1 MNKNLVKVLAVVLMF
16 AMIVPFVVSCGEQQ
30 PQQVTRPG
38 TTSNPTN
45 ANGDDKQVNADA
57 EERIYPDIPESD
69 FEGYNFRILSYD
81 PNNEWAVRD
90 MYAEELNEDPINDS
104 VFTRNKA
111 VEELLKIEISEVAAS
126 NAVDLARKSI
136 ASGLDEYDLIVI
148 PSGSQMTL
156 AQNGYLYRL
165 DEMEYLDPTKPWWDN
180 NSYESLSVADA
191 HFLIVGDMQI
201 MDKDA
206 TWVQFFNKKMI
217 DDYGLENPFDLV
229 KNNEW
234 TIDKQIE
241 MIKEVTDDTNGD
253 GLYTKEDTFGM
264 VSTTFAPMGFFYG
277 FGEQIATKNSD
288 DIPEL
293 TMNTP
298 KMSQIVNY
306 IDEICSVNSKIA
318 FCGQQPADVQEV
330 FERGRGLFM
339 SEVLQL
345 AERLREMDTDFGL
358 IPHPKYDKDQKD
370 YYSVVHSTTC
380 MISVPLTITDSE
392 RNSIIMEALCAE
404 SKYTLR
410 KAYYDTSLTTKFLRY
425 DDGSS
430 EMLDIIFANRVYD
443 LGFINDWGGYY
454 NGFINLFT
462 AGSKDFASMYAKNE
476 SKALKSIDQIV
487 ERYMDSGL

>member
-1 MNKNLVKVLAVVLMF
+1 MNKNLIKVLAVVLMF
-16 AMIVPFVVSCGEQQ
+16 ALVLPFAVSCGEKE
-30 PQQVTRPG
+30 PVQVTRPG
-38 TTSNPTN
+38 TESNPATN
-45 ANGDDKQVNADA
+45 NGDDQTVGT
-57 EERIYPDIPESD
+57 ETETRIYPDIPESD

-81 PNNEWAVRD
+81 PNHEWSVKD

-136 ASGLDEYDLIVI
+136 ASGLDEYDMIVI
-148 PSGSQMTL
+148 RSTDQMTL

-180 NSYESLSVADA
+180 NSYEALSIADA
-191 HFLIVGDMQI
+191 HFMIVGDMQI

-217 DDYGLENPFDLV
+217 EDYGLENPFDLV

-234 TIDKQIE
+234 TIDKQLE
-241 MIKEVTDDTNGD
+241 MIKAVTDDTNGD
-253 GLYTKEDTFGM
+253 GLYTKEDTYGM
-264 VSTTFAPMGFFYG
+264 VSTNFSPMGFFYG
-277 FGEQIATKNSD
+277 FGEKIATKNAD

-306 IDEICSVNSKIA
+306 IDEICSINSKIA
-318 FCGQQPADVQEV
+318 YTGEPADTQEV
-330 FERGRGLFM
+330 FERGRGLFLG
-339 SEVLQL
+339 EVLQL

-358 IPHPKYDKDQKD
+358 IPYPKYDKDQKN
-370 YYSVVHSTTC
+370 YHSVVHSVTC

-454 NGFINLFT
+454 NGFIGMFSE
-462 AGSKDFASMYAKNE
+462 GSKDFASMYAKNE
-476 SKALKSIDQIV
+476 SKALKAIDQIV
-487 ERYMDSGL
+487 DKYIESGL